1 MFDRMKR
8 PRRGKGT
15 GDGSG
20 GGDEPEAVEY
30 AQAERDTPSFGRRA
44 VPVEGS
50 AEPVA
55 PPTKRAKKKGV
66 DDDFFT
72 SEPIEDTPATNWR
85 KAAPI
90 APGEEVKLVK
100 VYKKSPDANTP
111 SRHKQPALEVPPDE
125 SKLTFK
131 REKRFYFAG
140 DADEEKAKAKA
151 KETAKETA

>member
-15 GDGSG
+15 GDGSD
-20 GGDEPEAVEY
+20 GGDQPEAVEY
-30 AQAERDTPSFGRRA
+30 AQAERDKPSFGRRA

-50 AEPVA
+50 AEPIA
-55 PPTKRAKKKGV
+55 PQPKRAKKKGI
-66 DDDFFT
+66 DDEFFT
-72 SEPIEDTPATNWR
+72 TEPVEDTPATNWR

-100 VYKKSPDANTP
+100 VYKKAEINAPG
-111 SRHKQPALEVPPDE
+111 RLKQPALEDPPDE

-140 DADEEKAKAKA
+140 DAEEEKA
-151 KETAKETA
+151 